1 MDINLVL
8 SNLYITQNTESG
20 KMVGI
25 NTEKDFDIEKF
36 KKMINPKRN
45 ENENKPKVIAVGR
58 SNVGKSTFVRLM
70 TGKSVRVG
78 KKPGVTLKIREY
90 DLGNYL
96 LVDLP
101 GFGYMHGLDKTAQ
114 EQIKNEII
122 RYIEDNQKSIVASVL
137 IIDAKSF
144 LEIVERWDKR
154 GEIPI
159 DIEMFDFLTELELN
173 PILVVNKMDKIKRN
187 QWDSHLDKIV
197 ETLGYLPPWRQ
208 WLDFVVPTI
217 LKNEVGLEAVKN
229 KINYHVRSSTKSGRS
244 ADD

>member
-1 MDINLVL
+1 MDAQ
-8 SNLYITQNTESG
+8 STE
-20 KMVGI
+20 K
-25 NTEKDFDIEKF
+25 KDFDIEKF
-36 KKMINPKRN
+36 KKMIKTKRN
-45 ENENKPKVIAVGR
+45 EKNEKPKVIVAGR

-70 TGKSVRVG
+70 TGKNVRVG
-78 KKPGVTLKIREY
+78 KKPGVTLKISEY

-101 GFGYMHGLDKTAQ
+101 GFGFMHGLEKKAQ
-114 EQIKNEII
+114 EHIKNEII
-122 RYIEDNQKSIVASVL
+122 KYIEENQKSIVASVL

-173 PILVVNKMDKIKRN
+173 PILAVNKMDKIKKN
-187 QWDSHLDKIV
+187 QWDKHLDRIV

-217 LKNEVGLEAVKN
+217 LRDEVGLGTIKH
-229 KINYHVRSSTKSGRS
+229 KINNYVRQSNK
-244 ADD
+244 